1 MKNKHLRWGLL
12 LLPLSFLFFSCQT
25 SKQLTYFK
33 DLSDTAALQTIPTAK
48 APPLQLQADD
58 QVQLSISS
66 PSPEAT
72 SFFNL
77 MAATPSPSVN
87 STSSNSSNQT
97 SSNQSFINLYTVSNE
112 GHITLPVIGD
122 IQAAGLTLEQLRQQV
137 VLALKP
143 YLTNPIVS
151 TRLTN
156 FKVTVIGEVNKPFT
170 VPVNGEKINVLEAIG
185 ASGDMTMYGARQKV
199 KVIRKLPDGNT
210 EIAKLD
216 FNSSKT
222 FQSPY
227 FNLRQNDVVYIQP
240 NKNKSFLANN
250 TTFWASLVLSVAS
263 IVTVILTR
271 N

>member
-1 MKNKHLRWGLL
+1 MKNNYWWGML
-12 LLPLSFLFFSCQT
+12 LLPLSFSIFSCQT
-25 SKQLTYFK
+25 SKQLTYFQ
-33 DLSDTAALQTIPTAK
+33 DLSDTATLQTIPTTK
-48 APPLQLQADD
+48 TPPLQLQADD

-66 PSPEAT
+66 PSAEAS

-77 MAATPSPSVN
+77 MSASPN
-87 STSSNSSNQT
+87 ASSIGANSSLP
-97 SSNQSFINLYTVSNE
+97 SQSFINIYLVSNE
-112 GHITLPVIGD
+112 GKITLPVLGD
-122 IQAAGLTLEQLRQQV
+122 INAAGLTLEELRLQV
-137 VLALKP
+137 IVALKP

-185 ASGDMTMYGARQKV
+185 ASGDMTVYGARGKV

-210 EIAKLD
+210 EIARLD
-216 FNSSKT
+216 FNNSKT

-227 FNLRQNDVVYIQP
+227 FNLRQNDIVYVQP

-263 IVTVILTR
+263 IVTIILTR

>member
-1 MKNKHLRWGLL
+1 MKNKNLWGLTW
-12 LLPLSFLFFSCQT
+12 LPLVLFFYSCQT

-33 DLSDTAALQTIPTAK
+33 DIADSTSVQTIATAK
-48 APPLQLQADD
+48 APPLLLQADD

-66 PSPEAT
+66 PSAEAS

-77 MAATPSPSVN
+77 MAASPS
-87 STSSNSSNQT
+87 SSSAGVSP
-97 SSNQSFINLYTVSNE
+97 SLPNQSFINLYTVSNE
-112 GHITLPVIGD
+112 GKITLPVLGD
-122 IQAAGLTLEQLRQQV
+122 VKAAGLTLEQLRQEV
-137 VLALKP
+137 VLVLKP

-156 FKVTVIGEVNKPFT
+156 FKVTVIGEVSKPFT
-170 VPVNGEKINVLEAIG
+170 IPVAGEKINVLEAIG

-210 EIAKLD
+210 EIARLD
-216 FNSSKT
+216 FNSSKI

-227 FNLRQNDVVYIQP
+227 FNLRQNDVVYVQP
-240 NKNKSFLANN
+240 NKNKNFLANN

-263 IVTVILTR
+263 IVTIIIAR

>member
-1 MKNKHLRWGLL
+1 MKNTDFLWGLM
-12 LLPLSFLFFSCQT
+12 LPFIFFFCSCQT

-33 DLSDTAALQTIPTAK
+33 DISDTASLQTIPTAK
-48 APPLQLQADD
+48 IPPIELQPDD
-58 QVQLSISS
+58 QVQISISS
-66 PSPEAT
+66 PSAEAS

-77 MAATPSPSVN
+77 MTTSPSPSG
-87 STSSNSSNQT
+87 TALTPTQP
-97 SSNQSFINLYTVSNE
+97 NQSFINLYTVSRE
-112 GHITLPVIGD
+112 GKITLPVIGD
-122 IQAAGLTLEQLRQQV
+122 VQASGLTLEQLRQQLGTV
-137 VLALKP
+137 LKP

-185 ASGDMTMYGARQKV
+185 ASGDMTMYGSRKQV

-210 EIAKLD
+210 EIARLD
-216 FNSSKT
+216 FNSSKI

-250 TTFWASLVLSVAS
+250 TTFWASIVLSAAS
-263 IVTVILTR
+263 IVAIILTR

>member
-1 MKNKHLRWGLL
+1 MKNTYCWGML
-12 LLPLSFLFFSCQT
+12 LLPLTFIFFSCQT

-33 DLSDTAALQTIPTAK
+33 DLSDTTAIQAIPTAK
-48 APPLQLQADD
+48 APPLYLQADD

-66 PSPEAT
+66 PSAEAS

-77 MAATPSPSVN
+77 MAANPNPSTAPVG
-87 STSSNSSNQT
+87 TQVT
-97 SSNQSFINLYTVSNE
+97 QSFINLYTVSNE
-112 GHITLPVIGD
+112 GHITLPVLGD

-137 VLALKP
+137 VISLKP

-156 FKVTVIGEVNKPFT
+156 FKVTVIGEVNKPYT

-185 ASGDMTMYGARQKV
+185 AAGDMTIYGARKKV

-210 EIAKLD
+210 EIARLD
-216 FNSSKT
+216 FNSSKI

-240 NKNKSFLANN
+240 NRNKSFLANN
-250 TTFWASLVLSVAS
+250 TTFWASVALSIAS
-263 IVTVILTR
+263 IVTVIIIR
-271 N
+271 VK

>member
-1 MKNKHLRWGLL
+1 MKNNLL
-12 LLPLSFLFFSCQT
+12 LGLFLSPVVFFILSCQT

-33 DLSDTAALQTIPTAK
+33 DISDTATLQKVASIK
-48 APPLQLQADD
+48 APPLQLQSDD
-58 QVQLSISS
+58 QVQISISS
-66 PSPEAT
+66 PSAEAS

-77 MAATPSPSVN
+77 MAASPSI
-87 STSSNSSNQT
+87 SAGTSSTLSQN
-97 SSNQSFINLYTVSNE
+97 FINLYTVSNE
-112 GHITLPVIGD
+112 GYIILPVLGD
-122 IQAAGLTLEQLRQQV
+122 ILAAGLTLEELRQRIV
-137 VLALKP
+137 TLLKP

-156 FKVTVIGEVNKPFT
+156 FKVTVLGEVSKPYT

-185 ASGDMTMYGARQKV
+185 ASGDMTVFGSRQKV
-199 KVIRKLPDGNT
+199 RVIRKLADGNT

-216 FNSSKT
+216 FNSSKV

-250 TTFWASLVLSVAS
+250 TTFWASVVLSVAS
-263 IVTVILTR
+263 IIAIVITR

>member
-1 MKNKHLRWGLL
+1 M
-12 LLPLSFLFFSCQT
+12 LPLSFLFFSCQT

-66 PSPEAT
+66 PSAEAS

-77 MAATPSPSVN
+77 MPTNPSSSTTGVIPS
-87 STSSNSSNQT
+87 Q
-97 SSNQSFINLYTVSNE
+97 SNQSFINLYTISNE
-112 GHITLPVIGD
+112 GRITLPVLGD

-151 TRLTN
+151 TRLIN
-156 FKVTVIGEVNKPFT
+156 FKVTVIGEVSKPFT

-227 FNLRQNDVVYIQP
+227 FNLRQNDIVYIQP

-263 IVTVILTR
+263 IVTIILTR

>member
-1 MKNKHLRWGLL
+1 MKNNHLWGLL
-12 LLPLSFLFFSCQT
+12 ILPVSFFFFSCQT

-66 PSPEAT
+66 PSAEAS

-77 MAATPSPSVN
+77 MAASPSASTTGVTPSQP
-87 STSSNSSNQT
+87 
-97 SSNQSFINLYTVSNE
+97 NQSFINLYTVSNE
-112 GHITLPVIGD
+112 GRITLPVLGD

-137 VLALKP
+137 ALALKP

-185 ASGDMTMYGARQKV
+185 ASGDMTVYGARQKV

-210 EIAKLD
+210 EIARLD

-250 TTFWASLVLSVAS
+250 TTFWASVVLGVAS
-263 IVTVILTR
+263 IVTIILTR

>member
-1 MKNKHLRWGLL
+1 MKNNYSVGLL
-12 LLPLSFLFFSCQT
+12 MLPLIFLFFSCQT

-66 PSPEAT
+66 PSAEAS

-77 MAATPSPSVN
+77 MALSPSSSVGATT
-87 STSSNSSNQT
+87 STQP
-97 SSNQSFINLYTVSNE
+97 NQSFINLYIISNE
-112 GHITLPVIGD
+112 GKITLPVLGD
-122 IQAAGLTLEQLRQQV
+122 IQASGLTLEQLKQQV
-137 VLALKP
+137 VTALKP

-151 TRLTN
+151 ARLTN

-170 VPVNGEKINVLEAIG
+170 VLVDREKINILEAIG
-185 ASGDMTMYGARQKV
+185 ASGDMTVYGARQKV

-210 EIAKLD
+210 EVGKLD
-216 FNSSKT
+216 FNSSKM

-227 FNLRQNDVVYIQP
+227 FNLRQNDIIYVQP

-263 IVTVILTR
+263 IVTIILTR

>member
-12 LLPLSFLFFSCQT
+12 LLPLNFLFFSCQT

-33 DLSDTAALQTIPTAK
+33 DLSDTAALQTIPSAK

-66 PSPEAT
+66 PSAEAS

-77 MAATPSPSVN
+77 MALSPS
-87 STSSNSSNQT
+87 SSVGTTTPAQP
-97 SSNQSFINLYTVSNE
+97 NQSFINLYTISNE
-112 GHITLPVIGD
+112 GKITLPVLGD
-122 IQAAGLTLEQLRQQV
+122 VQAGGLTLEQLKQQV
-137 VLALKP
+137 VVALKP

-151 TRLTN
+151 ARLTN

-170 VPVNGEKINVLEAIG
+170 VFVDREKINVIEAIG
-185 ASGDMTMYGARQKV
+185 ASGDMTVYGARQKV

-210 EIAKLD
+210 EIAQLN
-216 FNSSKT
+216 FNNSKI

-227 FNLRQNDVVYIQP
+227 FNLRQNDIVYVQP

-263 IVTVILTR
+263 IVTIILTR